1 MRTGTVALLA
11 GIFLLQQLKE
21 LPTSYLLAFLP
32 AALLGIFL
40 ARGRPYR
47 LLSCCLLGFLWALLH
62 AQLWQSQQLPAAFA
76 GRDLII
82 DGYIAS
88 IPEIYPDTTRFE
100 FEVIHVNDPAQAS
113 LPKRVRLSWR
123 QAENEKLQAGDR
135 WQLTVRLK
143 QPRGFYNPGSF
154 DYEAWLLQRQIGATG
169 YVRPEGDNERLA
181 SMWWQYPVQRLRQ
194 AILHRINT
202 TLADQPFRNVIAALV
217 LGVQS
222 ELSEEQW
229 RVFRV
234 TGTAHLIAISGLHI
248 SLIAG
253 LVFFLCRRGWA
264 RSFRLT
270 TWCAAPRAAAVV
282 AILAAGF
289 YCALAGFSIPTQRS
303 LVMIIVVFGF
313 IALLRESRPSYTL
326 AIALLAVVLWDPFA
340 VLTIGFWLSYGAV
353 AIILFMLTG
362 RRSQQALW
370 WQSVKLQLAIS
381 IGLTPLLI
389 AMFEQVPVLS
399 PLANL
404 VAVPLVTYVVVPL
417 SLIGT
422 CLLFVWSYLG
432 GWLLLVCNYL
442 LSALWWLLEW
452 LADLPLASIAIPYVS
467 WLSLSLALLGLG
479 LMGLPRGLPARWLGL
494 LGLLPLF
501 FPVLP
506 RPDWGEAHFT
516 LLDVGQGLSAV
527 VETQQ
532 HVLVFDTGPRFS
544 DRFDTG
550 KAVIVPY
557 LHHRGW
563 RSVDTL
569 IISHGDND
577 HIGGAA
583 SLAEQLPVQQIL
595 TSVPEKV
602 AWAEVTMCQAGQQW
616 DWEGVHFAI
625 LHPTSYEDHQGR
637 AGNNRSCVLRIS
649 LGEHHVLLT
658 GDIEASAE
666 RQLLTHA
673 RQQLAADILVVP
685 HHGSKTSSTLAFIQ
699 QVQPRYALFP
709 IGHANRFGFPHPD
722 VLTRYRAAGITT
734 YDTAQQGAIEFKLRL
749 GQIIERPRGYRAE
762 ITRYWHLR

>member
-1 MRTGTVALLA
+1 MRTGTVALLV
-11 GIFLLQQLKE
+11 GIFALQQLTE
-21 LPTSYLLAFLP
+21 LPSSYLLAFLP
-32 AALLGIFL
+32 VALLGVFL
-40 ARGRPYR
+40 AQRLTFR
-47 LLSCCLLGFLWALLH
+47 LLACCMVGFLWALLH
-62 AQLWQSQQLPAAFA
+62 AHLWQSQRLPAAFA

-88 IPEIYPDTTRFE
+88 IPDTFPDTTRFE
-100 FEVIHVNDPAQAS
+100 FDVITVSEPVQATI
-113 LPKRVRLSWR
+113 PKRLRLSWR
-123 QAENEKLQAGDR
+123 QTENEKLQAGDH

-154 DYEAWLLQRQIGATG
+154 DFEAWLVQRQIGAMG
-169 YVRPEGDNERLA
+169 YVRPEGANKHLA
-181 SMWWQYPVQRLRQ
+181 SAWWHYPVQRLRQ
-194 AILHRINT
+194 AILDRINT
-202 TLADQPFRNVIAALV
+202 TLVDQSFRNVIGALV
-217 LGVQS
+217 LGVQT

-253 LVFFLCRRGWA
+253 LVFFLCRRTWA

-270 TWCAAPRAAAVV
+270 SWCAAPRAAAVM

-303 LVMIIVVFGF
+303 LVMIVVVFGF

-326 AIALLAVVLWDPFA
+326 AIALLAVLLWDPFA

-362 RRSQQALW
+362 RRSPQALW
-370 WQSVKLQLAIS
+370 WQSIKLQVTIS
-381 IGLTPLLI
+381 IGLIPLLI

-404 VAVPLVTYVVVPL
+404 LAVPLVTYVIVPL
-417 SLIGT
+417 ALIGT
-422 CLLFVWSYLG
+422 CLLFVWSQLG
-432 GWLLLVCNYL
+432 EWLLLACQYL

-452 LADLPLASIAIPYVS
+452 LANLPIASITIPYVS
-467 WLSLSLALLGLG
+467 WLALSLALLSL
-479 LMGLPRGLPARWLGL
+479 LLLGLPRGLPARWLGL
-494 LGLLPLF
+494 LGLLPLL

-506 RPDWGEAHFT
+506 RPAWGEAHFT

-550 KAVIVPY
+550 KAVLVPY
-557 LHHRGW
+557 LQHRGW
-563 RSVDTL
+563 RAVDTL

-595 TSVPEKV
+595 TSVPEKI
-602 AWAEVTMCQAGQQW
+602 AWATTTTCQTGQHW
-616 DWEGVHFAI
+616 EWEGVQFSM
-625 LHPTSYEDHQGR
+625 LHPTAHNSRKGR
-637 AGNNRSCVLRIS
+637 AGNNHSCVLRIR
-649 LGEHHVLLT
+649 LGEQHVLLT

-666 RQLLTHA
+666 RQLLA
-673 RQQLAADILVVP
+673 NAPQQLAADILVVP

-699 QVQPRYALFP
+699 QVQPHYALFP
-709 IGHANRFGFPHPD
+709 IGQANRYGFPHPT
-722 VLTRYRAAGITT
+722 VAQRYQDAGITVL
-734 YDTAQQGAIEFKLRL
+734 DTAQAGAIEFKLQPSSPL
-749 GQIIERPRGYRAE
+749 AAPRQYRSE
-762 ITRYWHLR
+762 MMRYWHQ

>member
-1 MRTGTVALLA
+1 MRTGTIALLIGVFLLQLLAELPTGYLVIFLPVALS
-11 GIFLLQQLKE
+11 GIFL
-21 LPTSYLLAFLP
+21 TRRHTFRLLAW
-32 AALLGIFL
+32 GM
-40 ARGRPYR
+40 
-47 LLSCCLLGFLWALLH
+47 LGFLWALLH
-62 AQLWQSQQLPAAFA
+62 AQLWQSQRLPAAFA

-88 IPEIYPDTTRFE
+88 IPDTYPDSTRFE
-100 FEVIHVNDPAQAS
+100 FDVLTVRDPAQAQV
-113 LPKRVRLSWR
+113 PRRVRLSWR
-123 QAENEKLQAGDR
+123 QAEHEKLQAGDH

-154 DYEAWLLQRQIGATG
+154 DYEAWLLQHQIGATG
-169 YVRPEGDNERLA
+169 YVRPEGDNQRL
-181 SMWWQYPVQRLRQ
+181 SSGWWPYPVQRLRQ
-194 AILHRINT
+194 VILQRINT
-202 TLADQPFRNVIAALV
+202 ALADQPFRNVIAALV

-253 LVFFLCRRGWA
+253 LVFFLCRRAWA

-270 TWCAAPRAAAVV
+270 TCCAAPRAAAVL

-303 LVMIIVVFGF
+303 LVMIVVVFGF

-326 AIALLAVVLWDPFA
+326 AIALLAVLLWDPFA

-353 AIILFMLTG
+353 AIILFMLSG
-362 RRSQQALW
+362 RRSPQALW
-370 WQSVKLQLAIS
+370 WQSIKLQVAIS
-381 IGLTPLLI
+381 IGLIPLLI

-404 VAVPLVTYVVVPL
+404 VAVPLVTYVIVPL
-417 SLIGT
+417 ALIGT
-422 CLLFVWSYLG
+422 CLLFIWSFTG
-432 GWLLLVCNYL
+432 EWLLLACHYL
-442 LSALWWLLEW
+442 LNALWWLLEGM
-452 LADLPLASIAIPYVS
+452 ANLPLASVAIPYVS
-467 WLSLSLALLGLG
+467 GVALTLALLGLG

-494 LGLLPLF
+494 LGLLPLL
-501 FPVLP
+501 FPTLP
-506 RPDWGEAHFT
+506 RPNWGEAHVT
-516 LLDVGQGLSAV
+516 LLDVGQGLSVV

-583 SLAEQLPVQQIL
+583 SLAEQIPVQQIL
-595 TSVPEKV
+595 TSVPEQID
-602 AWAEVTMCQAGQQW
+602 WAAVTVCRAGQQW
-616 DWEGVHFAI
+616 DWEGVHFLI
-625 LHPTSYEDHQGR
+625 LHPVSYDDHLGR
-637 AGNNRSCVLRIS
+637 AGNNHSCVLRVS
-649 LGEHHVLLT
+649 LGEQHVLLT
-658 GDIEASAE
+658 ADIEAIAE
-666 RQLLTHA
+666 RQLLVNA
-673 RQQLAADILVVP
+673 PQQLAADILVVP

-699 QVQPRYALFP
+699 QIQPRYALFAV
-709 IGHANRFGFPHPD
+709 GQANRFGFPHPS
-722 VLTRYRAAGITT
+722 VAQRYHDAGITLL
-734 YDTAQQGAIEFKLRL
+734 DTAHSGAIEFKLQSQL
-749 GQIIERPRGYRAE
+749 PLAPPRQYRME
-762 ITRYWHLR
+762 MMRYWHQP